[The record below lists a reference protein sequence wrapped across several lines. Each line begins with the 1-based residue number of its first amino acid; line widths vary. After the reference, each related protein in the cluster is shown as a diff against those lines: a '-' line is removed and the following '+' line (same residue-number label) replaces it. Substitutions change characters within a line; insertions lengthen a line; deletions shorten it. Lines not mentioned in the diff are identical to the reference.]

1 MAAAAGAGAGAAGA
15 VATATATAAEN
26 EGQFRDL
33 TALTYDLLSH
43 ARVFLT
49 PAILSSFVA
58 LQRLTR
64 DASPIPAVFALYAS
78 KPILLADGSG
88 STRMPKP
95 SQAKY
100 GIPVAIAAAGL
111 QVAID
116 AGDMA
121 GALDIVDTSVARAA
135 FRRNKVIRQVLPLA
149 GVAALTPVALWA
161 AAQQLAAVQNT
172 LEHDVAAKYL
182 FTGLCVYVGFT
193 AATGLLAVVTRNDQ
207 MVRVRW
213 VPGTPL
219 RERWLREEERAALD
233 AIAMAWGFQDPAKCG
248 EEEGEEW
255 ELLREVVGRKGMIL
269 DDPASMDG
277 ME

>member
-1 MAAAAGAGAGAAGA
+1 MKGAAGTA
-15 VATATATAAEN
+15 VTAATSAEN
-26 EGQFRDL
+26 EGQFSDL

-43 ARVFLT
+43 AGVFLT
-49 PAILSSFVA
+49 PKILSSFVA
-58 LQRLTR
+58 LQRLTQ
-64 DASPIPAVFALYAS
+64 DTSPIPAVFALYAS
-78 KPILLADGSG
+78 KPILLTDGSG
-88 STRMPKP
+88 STKMPKP

-100 GIPVAIAAAGL
+100 AIPADTAAVGL

-121 GALDIVDTSVARAA
+121 GALDIVDTSFARPA
-135 FRRNKVIRQVLPLA
+135 FQRNKAIRQALPLA
-149 GVAALTPVALWA
+149 SVAALTPPALWA
-161 AAQQLAAVQNT
+161 AAQQLSALQNM
-172 LEHDVAAKYL
+172 LERDVAAKYL

-193 AATGLLAVVTRNDQ
+193 AAMGLLAVVTRNDQ

-233 AIAMAWGFQDPAKCG
+233 AIAMAWGFQDPVRRG

-269 DDPASMDG
+269 DDPALMDG